1 MRRLD
6 TDGSAAQATGA
17 PCGDGPVGG
26 SPLRGGRGRLRLGR
40 PGRCGWALVPL
51 CLAWTLA
58 LFPGRGEAALPR
70 PPAIAGRSA
79 AVLDAATGAVLWSYH
94 GHTRMPMASTTKMM
108 TALVALGLTHD
119 RTSETMVVPS
129 QVLRTYGQ
137 TLDLRPGDRYT
148 FQQLLEGMLLFSAND
163 AAMAIAVDTA
173 GSERTFV
180 HLMNLRARALG
191 LTDTHFA
198 NPDGLDSPD
207 HYSSALDL
215 ARLGLAALR
224 DPVIRAVVQMRSAVI
239 PWPQQHTTRVVGN
252 IDTLL
257 STYPGATGIKTGYTS
272 EAMNVVVGSATRGGE
287 SVVGVVTGEPAADL
301 WSDAASVLD
310 YGFAL
315 EAAGQ
320 GQAAGARTDPV
331 VIHAH
336 AVPAPGVASPP
347 QRVAPPAPG
356 TVRVRTRP
364 SVSPARRPD
373 RTLPRWVLPAVA
385 AAVLT
390 GVALGLRRRR
400 VRGRRRRR
408 ALGGRAA
415 AARPLSPGPRGVWP

>member
-1 MRRLD
+1 MRALA
-6 TDGSAAQATGA
+6 TAGSAVQATGA
-17 PCGDGPVGG
+17 PFGDGPVDG
-26 SPLRGGRGRLRLGR
+26 SPSRGGRGRPQAGR
-40 PGRCGWALVPL
+40 RGRRAWALVPV
-51 CLAWTLA
+51 CLAWALA
-58 LFPGRGEAALPR
+58 LFPARGEAALPQ
-70 PPAIAGRSA
+70 PPVIAGRSA

-119 RTSETMVVPS
+119 RTSGTMVVPS

-173 GSERTFV
+173 GSERAFV
-180 HLMNLRARALG
+180 HLMNRRARALG

-198 NPDGLDSPD
+198 NPDGLDSPE

-224 DPVIRAVVQMRSAVI
+224 DPVIRSVVQMRSAVI

-287 SVVGVVTGEPAADL
+287 SVVGVVMGEPAADL
-301 WSDAASVLD
+301 WPAAASVLD

-320 GQAAGARTDPV
+320 GRGQGASGRADPV
-331 VIHAH
+331 VIRAH
-336 AVPAPGVASPP
+336 TVPVPGVAPLPQRVVAPAPGPARVPTHPSP
-347 QRVAPPAPG
+347 
-356 TVRVRTRP
+356 
-364 SVSPARRPD
+364 SPARAVSR
-373 RTLPRWVLPAVA
+373 RVWPAA
-385 AAVLT
+385 AAVLAAT
-390 GVALGLRRRR
+390 ALGLSRRR
-400 VRGRRRRR
+400 VRRRRRRRR
-408 ALGGRAA
+408 AWGGRARD
-415 AARPLSPGPRGVWP
+415 ARSLSPGPRGAWP